1 MKYFLNLFILLMFT
15 TNLNS
20 QVLPANRSVNWSL
33 AGFHGTVPNY
43 STIVNI
49 TNYGGVGDGQT
60 PNDTAFANALNALSG
75 ADGVIYFP
83 AGSYLFN
90 LPISLRSNLILRG
103 ATSDST
109 TLKFELDSNNSYDAI
124 YISGNA
130 TSTFVSLS
138 SSAVKDSSYLEVD
151 SASNF
156 AVGDYIKLTLN
167 DSSLAF
173 SNWAYGTIGQVI
185 KISSIVN
192 NKIFLESPLRMD
204 YDLTKYPK
212 INKLNMITNVG
223 IECLKIHRADATVGQ
238 TSSVVFNYAAQCW
251 VSGIESYMCNFGH
264 IELNYST
271 NISILGSYFN
281 DAHAHGGGGQG
292 YGVIAQT
299 TSGECLIENN
309 IFKHLRHSMLLQSG
323 ANGNVFGYNYSID
336 PYWSQSGVPTN
347 SAGDMVL
354 HGNYPYAN
362 LFEGNI
368 GQNIVIDAS
377 HGINGPYNTFFRNR
391 GELYG
396 IFMST
401 NPASNN
407 QNFIG
412 NEITNTGVFL
422 GFYSLNGTGHFQ
434 HGNNVKGTIYAS
446 GTSTL
451 TDTSY
456 YYSNLPNFLQTL
468 SSWPSIGI
476 PNTLNT
482 GTIPAK
488 ERYLG
493 FQYSTCSSVVLS
505 TNNDEHKP
513 LINATLSVY
522 PNPTTGIVYLK
533 QVESI
538 TKTINLEVFDCIGNR
553 ILSKTLNHKNDFI
566 DLSKY
571 AKGVYTIKTGSD
583 NYRIVLQ

>member
-1 MKYFLNLFILLMFT
+1 MKYFLSSLFLLLVAT
-15 TNLNS
+15 TANS
-20 QVLPANRSVNWSL
+20 QVLPANRAVNWSL
-33 AGFHGTVPNY
+33 AGYHGTVPNY
-43 STIVNI
+43 STVVSI
-49 TNYGGVGDGQT
+49 TTYGGIGDGLT
-60 PNDTAFANALNALSG
+60 PNDTAFADALNALSG
-75 ADGVIYFP
+75 GDGVIYFP
-83 AGSYLFN
+83 AGNFLFN
-90 LPISLRSNLILRG
+90 SPISLRSNLILRG

-124 YISGNA
+124 NISGNA
-130 TSTFVSLS
+130 TGTVVTL
-138 SSAVKDSSYLEVD
+138 ANTAYKDSIFIEVD

-156 AVGDYIKLTLN
+156 ATGDYIKLTLN
-167 DSSLAF
+167 DSALAF
-173 SNWAYGTIGQVI
+173 STWAYGTVGQIV
-185 KISSIVN
+185 KINSIAN
-192 NKIFLESPLRMD
+192 NRIYLESPLRMD
-204 YDLTKYPK
+204 YDLTKHPK
-212 INKLNMITNVG
+212 ITKLNMITNVG
-223 IECLKIHRADATVGQ
+223 IECLKIHRADATVSQ
-238 TSSVVFNYAAQCW
+238 TSSVSYNYASQCW

-271 NISILGSYFN
+271 NVSIFGSYFN

-323 ANGNVFGYNYSID
+323 SNGNVFGYNYSID
-336 PYWSQSGVPTN
+336 PYWSQSGFPAN

-368 GQNIVIDAS
+368 GQNIVIDDS
-377 HGINGPYNTFFRNR
+377 HGQNGPYNTFFRNR

-396 IFMST
+396 IFMNSA
-401 NPASNN
+401 PASNN

-422 GFYSLNGTGHFQ
+422 GFYNLTGTGHFQ

-446 GTSTL
+446 GTTTL

-456 YYSNLPNFLQTL
+456 YYTALPSFLQTL
-468 SSWPSIGI
+468 NSWPSIGI
-476 PNTLNT
+476 PNTINT

-493 FQYSTCSSVVLS
+493 QQYSTCSSVVLS
-505 TNNDEHKP
+505 TNITSSSVEN
-513 LINATLSVY
+513 NALSFY
-522 PNPTTGIVYLK
+522 PNPTTGIVYIKHLK
-533 QVESI
+533 NIDKS
-538 TKTINLEVFDCIGNR
+538 THLEVYDCLGN
-553 ILSKTLNHKNDFI
+553 IVISKIVNQGNDYLDF
-566 DLSKY
+566 SKY
-571 AKGVYTIKTGSD
+571 AKGIYTIKAGTA

>member
-1 MKYFLNLFILLMFT
+1 MRFFLNLFILLVFSSEIY
-15 TNLNS
+15 S

-33 AGFHGTVPNY
+33 AGYHGTVPNY
-43 STIVNI
+43 TTVINI
-49 TNYGGVGDGQT
+49 ASYGGLGDGLT
-60 PNDTAFANALNALSG
+60 PTDTAFADALNALSG
-75 ADGVIYFP
+75 GDGVIYFP
-83 AGSYLFN
+83 AGNYLFKS
-90 LPISLRSNLILRG
+90 PISLRSNLILRG

-109 TLKFELDSNNSYDAI
+109 TLKFELASNNSYDAI
-124 YISGNA
+124 NISGSA
-130 TSTFVSLS
+130 TGTVVTLANTAYKDSTFI
-138 SSAVKDSSYLEVD
+138 EVD

-156 AVGDYIKLTLN
+156 ATGDYIKLTLN
-167 DSSLAF
+167 DSALAF
-173 SNWAYGTIGQVI
+173 STWAYGTVGQIV
-185 KISSIVN
+185 KINAIVN
-192 NKIFLESPLRMD
+192 NRIYLESALRMD
-204 YDLTKYPK
+204 YALSKNPK
-212 INKLNMITNVG
+212 ITKLNMITNVG
-223 IECLKIHRADATVGQ
+223 IECLKIHRADATASQ
-238 TSSVVFNYAAQCW
+238 TSSVVFNYATQCW

-271 NISILGSYFN
+271 NVSILGAYFN

-292 YGVIAQT
+292 YGVIAQA

-323 ANGNVFGYNYSID
+323 ANGNVFGYNYSIE
-336 PYWSQSGVPTN
+336 PYWSQSGLPAN

-368 GQNIVIDAS
+368 GQNIVIDDS
-377 HGINGPYNTFFRNR
+377 HGENGPYNTFFRNR

-396 IFMST
+396 IFM
-401 NPASNN
+401 NNAPASNN

-456 YYSNLPNFLQTL
+456 YYTALPSFLQTL
-468 SSWPSIGI
+468 STWPSVGI
-476 PNTLNT
+476 PNTIST

-493 FQYSTCSSVVLS
+493 QQYSTCSSVVLS
-505 TNNDEHKP
+505 TNIASSRVDDN
-513 LINATLSVY
+513 TLSFY
-522 PNPTTGIVYLK
+522 PNPTTGLVYIKQLK
-533 QVESI
+533 NIEKSPH
-538 TKTINLEVFDCIGNR
+538 LEVYDCLGN
-553 ILSKTLNHKNDFI
+553 IVVSKTLNQENDYLDF
-566 DLSKY
+566 SKY
-571 AKGVYTIKTGSD
+571 AKGIYTIKAGTT

>member
-1 MKYFLNLFILLMFT
+1 MRFFLNLFMLL
-15 TNLNS
+15 LLSSKVYS

-33 AGFHGTVPNY
+33 AGYHGTVPNY
-43 STIVNI
+43 STVVNI
-49 TNYGGVGDGQT
+49 TNYGGIGDGLT
-60 PNDTAFANALNALSG
+60 PNDTAFADALNALSG
-75 ADGVIYFP
+75 GDGVIYFP
-83 AGSYLFN
+83 AGNFLFN
-90 LPISLRSNLILRG
+90 SPISLRSNLILRG

-124 YISGNA
+124 NISGSA
-130 TSTFVSLS
+130 TGTVVTL
-138 SSAVKDSSYLEVD
+138 ANTAYKDSIFIEVD

-156 AVGDYIKLTLN
+156 ATGDYIKLTLN
-167 DSSLAF
+167 DSALAF
-173 SNWAYGTIGQVI
+173 STWAYGTVGQIV
-185 KISSIVN
+185 KINAIAN
-192 NKIFLESPLRMD
+192 NRIYLESPLRMD
-204 YDLTKYPK
+204 YDLTKNSK
-212 INKLNMITNVG
+212 ITKLNMITNVG
-223 IECLKIHRADATVGQ
+223 IECLKIHRADATVSQ
-238 TSSVVFNYAAQCW
+238 TSSVVYNYATQCW

-271 NISILGSYFN
+271 NVSILGSYFN

-323 ANGNVFGYNYSID
+323 SNGNVFGYNYSIA
-336 PYWSQSGVPTN
+336 PYWSQSGFPAN

-368 GQNIVIDAS
+368 GQNIVIDDS
-377 HGINGPYNTFFRNR
+377 HGQNGPYNTFFRNR

-396 IFMST
+396 IFMNSA
-401 NPASNN
+401 PASNN

-422 GFYSLNGTGHFQ
+422 GFYNLTGTGHFQ

-446 GTSTL
+446 GTTTL

-456 YYSNLPNFLQTL
+456 YHTALPSFLQTL
-468 SSWPSIGI
+468 NSWPSIGI
-476 PNTLNT
+476 PNTINT

-493 FQYSTCSSVVLS
+493 QQYSTCSSVVLS
-505 TNNDEHKP
+505 TNITSSSVEN
-513 LINATLSVY
+513 NVLSFY
-522 PNPTTGIVYLK
+522 PNPTTGIVYIKHLK
-533 QVESI
+533 NIDKS
-538 TKTINLEVFDCIGNR
+538 THLEVYDCLGN
-553 ILSKTLNHKNDFI
+553 IVVSKIVNQGNDYLDF
-566 DLSKY
+566 SKY
-571 AKGVYTIKTGSD
+571 AKGIYTIKAGTA